1 MTWSENLREVSL
13 LCDKKSNYVL
23 QTLWRLRLSPPP
35 PPIPCIRVYMGKPS
49 VKNKADTGV
58 TFLAAMLQCARV
70 QVLSLCSSQAW
81 LFPMGTG
88 RMFNPSEPSIHL

>member
-1 MTWSENLREVSL
+1 
-13 LCDKKSNYVL
+13 
-23 QTLWRLRLSPPP
+23 
-35 PPIPCIRVYMGKPS
+35 MGKPS

-58 TFLAAMLQCARV
+58 TFLAAMLLCARM

-88 RMFNPSEPSIHL
+88 RMFSPSEPSIHL